1 MVWRRNLIVDFW
13 EVGGLSRLLCVRT
26 VQYCQTDAPQIHPM
40 CLSNHQ
46 MWAISRLLDCVV
58 TFLCDCSRR
67 GGRGWHMTR
76 RRKSIFASFRSERLR
91 LKALQLRST
100 YREDMVSWTWWL
112 RTIMVVVWGLESCAV
127 RLGWENGTVRQ
138 RWLWVV
144 FPGTFSESLPRF
156 HHSLSSNRRTE
167 PMSSQSC
174 GCHKTEKRYR
184 TCPITPILPA

>member
-13 EVGGLSRLLCVRT
+13 EDGGLSRLLCVRT

-40 CLSNHQ
+40 FLSNHQ

-58 TFLCDCSRR
+58 TLLCDCSRR

-100 YREDMVSWTWWL
+100 YREDMVSWAWWL
-112 RTIMVVVWGLESCAV
+112 RTIMVVVWGLQSCAV

-144 FPGTFSESLPRF
+144 LFQNLYPDFTIVFRVTDEP
-156 HHSLSSNRRTE
+156 NRCHRSHVAVTKRRKDTE
-167 PMSSQSC
+167 HAQ
-174 GCHKTEKRYR
+174 
-184 TCPITPILPA
+184 